1 MAIVSSSNEGVLR
14 TVHKVLHLIW
24 LWVFARPRG
33 WSTIGI
39 NRALYPMTSVCH
51 LNFNKGD

>member
-1 MAIVSSSNEGVLR
+1 MAIVSSSNKGVLR
-14 TVHKVLHLIW
+14 AVHNVLHLIW
-24 LWVFARPRG
+24 LRVFAHPRG

-39 NRALYPMTSVCH
+39 NRALYPMTSVCR